1 MEMKQVVNGL
11 AEVLT
16 EYWNTLKNDL
26 YSGET
31 ECLSMK
37 EIIEKYTF
45 FKVFD
50 DVVENMA
57 SQFSCPIKDLGRLYR
72 GAGVNEEIDLNFYD
86 RMIPHPDYVKNH
98 NRMNPPGEA
107 FIYLGVIPVKR
118 GKTKEIE
125 KKFILK
131 TIEAEL
137 RVKKEDFYTI
147 VEFESNK
154 EKNVFNM
161 VGDPILPSDIYKFAE
176 ILKRKPE
183 ERSKITALFYFN
195 LFNNDQIFKPVDS
208 EEQDVRAREYA
219 PFQLL
224 AKYFQSKGYAGIKYR
239 STVHRDG
246 TNVVIFDSDDLHLV
260 ESSMEKIV
268 R

>member
-11 AEVLT
+11 SEILT
-16 EYWNTLKNDL
+16 DHWNTLKNDL

-31 ECLSMK
+31 DGLSMQ

-50 DVVENMA
+50 DVVENRA
-57 SQFSCPIKDLGRLYR
+57 SQFSFSIKDLGRLYR
-72 GAGVNEEIDLNFYD
+72 GVGVNEEIKLDFYP

-118 GKTKEIE
+118 GKSKEIE

-137 RVKKEDFYTI
+137 RLKKGEFYTLA
-147 VEFESNK
+147 EFESNK
-154 EKNVFNM
+154 EKNIFNM
-161 VGDPILPSDIYKFAE
+161 VGDSILPADIYEFAK

-183 ERSKITALFYFN
+183 ERSQITALFYFN
-195 LFNNDQIFKPVDS
+195 LFNNDQIFKPVHS
-208 EEQDVRAREYA
+208 EEQEVRAREYA

-239 STVHRDG
+239 STVHREG
-246 TNVVIFDSDDLHLV
+246 TNVVIFNPDDLQLV
-260 ESSMEKIV
+260 KSSMKKIV
-268 R
+268 L